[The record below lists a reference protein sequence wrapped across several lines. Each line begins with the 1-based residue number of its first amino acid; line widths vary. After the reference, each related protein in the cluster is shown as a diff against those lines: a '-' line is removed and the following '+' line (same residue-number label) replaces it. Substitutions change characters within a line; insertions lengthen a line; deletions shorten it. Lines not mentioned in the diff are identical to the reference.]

1 MNLIKNIPGP
11 VLIFMGALSLSF
23 GGLLVKS
30 FEGST
35 LWQILFWRSLFF
47 SLTVLAFLIISYKKK
62 TFQAFYESGLPGFF
76 GGIILSFGFC
86 GYVFAMYNTTVA
98 NTNFIISLQI
108 LFLAIFGYF
117 FLKEKISAIT
127 LTSIV
132 LAISG
137 VFLMVGNSLS
147 PGELSGN
154 LAAFTMP
161 ITFAVL
167 IMIVRKFPTVD
178 MVPAQ
183 FVAGVSSCLIG
194 FLLSTKIMISPN
206 DIFLGFLAGF
216 FQVGFGFIFITIG
229 ARTTPSAMVG
239 IIMLSESVLGPIWA
253 FLFVSE
259 RPSIFGLIGGAIILS
274 AVLLQFYSLL
284 KKSKKSVS
292 NWHLNVVV
300 TLFGYGRDYRIS

>member
-1 MNLIKNIPGP
+1 MNILKNLPGP
-11 VLIFMGALSLSF
+11 LLIFLGALSLSF
-23 GGLLVKS
+23 GGLIVKS
-30 FEGST
+30 FEGAT

-47 SLTVLAFLIISYKKK
+47 SLTVLAFLIITYKSKVLK
-62 TFQAFYESGLPGFF
+62 SFYNSGLLGFI
-76 GGIILSFGFC
+76 GGLVLSIGFC

-108 LFLAIFGYF
+108 LFLSIFGFF
-117 FLKEKISAIT
+117 FLKEKINLIT
-127 LTSIV
+127 LTSII
-132 LAISG
+132 LALSG
-137 VFLMVGNSLS
+137 VLLMVGNSLS

-161 ITFAVL
+161 VTFAVL
-167 IMIVRKFPTVD
+167 IMIVRRFPSVD

-183 FVAGVSSCLIG
+183 FVAGISSCLIG
-194 FLLSTKIMISPN
+194 LLLSPTIMISPH

-216 FQVGFGFIFITIG
+216 FQIGFGFIFITIG

-259 RPSIFGLIGGAIILS
+259 IPSLYGLIGGAIILF
-274 AVLLQFYSLL
+274 AVLLQFYTLL
-284 KKSKKSVS
+284 KKSKAIVS
-292 NWHLNVVV
+292 N
-300 TLFGYGRDYRIS
+300 

>member
-1 MNLIKNIPGP
+1 MNIIRNLPGP
-11 VLIFMGALSLSF
+11 LLIFLGALSLSF
-23 GGLLVKS
+23 GGLIVKS
-30 FEGST
+30 FEGAT

-47 SLTVLAFLIISYKKK
+47 SLTILAFLIITYKKE
-62 TFQAFYESGLPGFF
+62 TFKSFYESGLPGFF
-76 GGIILSFGFC
+76 GGIVLSFGFC

-117 FLKEKISAIT
+117 FLKEKISALT
-127 LTSIV
+127 LTSII
-132 LAISG
+132 LAMSG
-137 VFLMVGNSLS
+137 VILMVGNSLT

-167 IMIVRKFPTVD
+167 IVIVRKYPTVD

-183 FVAGVSSCLIG
+183 FVAGISSCLIG
-194 FLLSTKIMISPN
+194 FLLSSKIMISPN

-259 RPSIFGLIGGAIILS
+259 RPSLFGLIGGAIILF

-284 KKSKKSVS
+284 VKNKKSVS
-292 NWHLNVVV
+292 H
-300 TLFGYGRDYRIS
+300 

>member
-1 MNLIKNIPGP
+1 MSFIKNLPGP
-11 VLIFMGALSLSF
+11 LLIFFGALSLSF
-23 GGLLVKS
+23 GGLIVKS
-30 FEGST
+30 FEGAT

-47 SLTVLAFLIISYKKK
+47 SLTVLAFLLIIYKKK
-62 TFQAFYESGLPGFF
+62 TLTSFYDSGLAGVI
-76 GGIILSFGFC
+76 GGIVLSFGFC

-108 LFLAIFGYF
+108 LFLALFGYI
-117 FLKEKISAIT
+117 FLKEKINALT
-127 LTSIV
+127 LTSIILAMIGV
-132 LAISG
+132 L
-137 VFLMVGNSLS
+137 VMVGNSLT

-167 IMIVRKFPTVD
+167 IMIVRKYPTVD

-194 FLLSTKIMISPN
+194 FLLSSKIMISLH

-229 ARTTPSAMVG
+229 ARTTPSALVG
-239 IIMLSESVLGPIWA
+239 IIMLSESILGPLWA

-259 RPSIFGLIGGAIILS
+259 RPSIFGLLGGAIILF

-284 KKSKKSVS
+284 TKSKKKVS
-292 NWHLNVVV
+292 
-300 TLFGYGRDYRIS
+300 YYKQ